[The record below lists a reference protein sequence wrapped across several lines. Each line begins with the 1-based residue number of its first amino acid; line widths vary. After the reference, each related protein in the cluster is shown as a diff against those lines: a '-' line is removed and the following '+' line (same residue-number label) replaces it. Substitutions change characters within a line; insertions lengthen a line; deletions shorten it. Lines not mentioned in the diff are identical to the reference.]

1 MRELRYGGE
10 PPTRTEAERMLE
22 LPTRL
27 ILDARERNDALADL
41 DLDGAVERLE
51 HRWLRYKGDRI
62 HLEVHPAKPGA
73 PTFVIAPGLGDH
85 ARRQLALAAALVEH
99 GYGAIAVDRKG
110 HGLSEGRR
118 GDATLAADLDVLELA
133 IGYARARTPSPVVLL
148 GDSLGGIMSWYLLTS
163 EPDIDAAICHCIA
176 HPDVHPDR
184 SYRYKEP
191 LLRLLAAVGPRAP
204 IPLRQIADYDQVAL
218 DPVTKGYFDDEVDQ
232 LFNFK
237 VTARSVASYLR
248 FEPRMPWERVRLP
261 VLVIIGAADRMVTPE
276 FTREAFERAHPP
288 EAEYVT
294 VHGAGHQLFLD
305 HLGVAL
311 GEVLAWAERRL
322 PAVRA

>member
-1 MRELRYGGE
+1 M
-10 PPTRTEAERMLE
+10 
-22 LPTRL
+22 
-27 ILDARERNDALADL
+27 
-41 DLDGAVERLE
+41 
-51 HRWLRYKGDRI
+51 
-62 HLEVHPAKPGA
+62 
-73 PTFVIAPGLGDH
+73 
-85 ARRQLALAAALVEH
+85 
-99 GYGAIAVDRKG
+99 
-110 HGLSEGRR
+110 
-118 GDATLAADLDVLELA
+118 LELA
-133 IGYARARTPSPVVLL
+133 IGYARARTQSPVVLL

-191 LLRLLAAVGPRAP
+191 LLRVLAAVAAGADTGR
-204 IPLRQIADYDQVAL
+204 RIADYDQVAL

-248 FEPRMPWERVRLP
+248 FEPRIPSERVRLP

-276 FTREAFERAHPP
+276 FTRAAFDRAHPP
-288 EAEYVT
+288 EAEYAI

-311 GEVLAWAERRL
+311 GEVLASAERRL